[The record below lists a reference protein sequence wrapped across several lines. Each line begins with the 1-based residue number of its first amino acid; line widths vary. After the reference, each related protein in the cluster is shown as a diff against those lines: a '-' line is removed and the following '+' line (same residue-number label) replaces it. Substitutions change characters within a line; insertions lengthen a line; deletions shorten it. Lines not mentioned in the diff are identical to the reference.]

1 MVPAAWDTVLRDG
14 EACKCHKP
22 FHSDEL
28 QNMKAINS
36 TQLPEKQNKMNTIT
50 ITRRDPLTA
59 YLQLLTSP
67 SSLHWGAITALLQ
80 PSAVISLPC
89 NTGNT
94 LCTAS
99 LTSPG
104 VCPLCSPKRQLPYT
118 LGVLLSITELHSWLH
133 LGISLSQCL
142 CHVLAGQG
150 LGEGVNRGSDSCP
163 LVHRTPHPTTWPSFN
178 PNHKIKC

>member
-1 MVPAAWDTVLRDG
+1 MPQTVPQWRITKYESNQL
-14 EACKCHKP
+14 
-22 FHSDEL
+22 
-28 QNMKAINS
+28 NS
-36 TQLPEKQNKMNTIT
+36 TPWEAEQNEYNHNHQEGSTHC
-50 ITRRDPLTA
+50 
-59 YLQLLTSP
+59 LLTIVDVSFI
-67 SSLHWGAITALLQ
+67 LTLWAITALLQ